1 MNILNKIIKSRGF
14 KQFIVEVCIAIGGVS
29 LAYFTN
35 DWFRVGLS
43 VALCYIGDTLFTK
56 WFTLKENNA

>member
-14 KQFIVEVCIAIGGVS
+14 KQFIVEVCI
-29 LAYFTN
+29 
-35 DWFRVGLS
+35 
-43 VALCYIGDTLFTK
+43 GDTLFTK